1 MNIPK
6 DQHYIPRMLL
16 KRFTDKEGNL
26 SFYDKRHPDKG
37 VRKRT
42 PKNLF
47 YERHLYTQVEEDG
60 TQDASVETEFL
71 AVLESKVAPIIAM
84 IVKAARLRR
93 VPVLEACERKA
104 YVEYFRTQLVRLP
117 ERRRW
122 FAEETRRQ
130 MIQEIENAS
139 AVRLLKDH
147 ELALLNGDE
156 EIERMWNNSS
166 IATLPQAFA
175 RDPMS
180 ERYARGGLCVA
191 VIRKPTSKRAF
202 VIGSNPIVRLVDDDR
217 IYYENPDIELWLPL
231 ARDVAVALNPG
242 TCDRLKVM
250 KDKHIWKTNEII
262 FNQSAIVAGCSC
274 ELIESLRQGSI

>member
-1 MNIPK
+1 MSIPK
-6 DQHYIPRMLL
+6 DQHYIPRMIL

-26 SFYDKRHPDKG
+26 HFYDKKHPDKG
-37 VRKRT
+37 VRKRA

-47 YERHLYTQVEEDG
+47 YERHLYTQVEEGG

-71 AVLESKVAPIIAM
+71 ANLESKAAPIIAM

-93 VPVLEACERKA
+93 VPVLAVCERKA

-130 MIQEIENAS
+130 VVQELERAS
-139 AVRLLKDH
+139 AVRPLKDH
-147 ELALLNGDE
+147 ELALLEGGE
-156 EIERMWNNSS
+156 EIERMWSNSS
-166 IATLPQAFA
+166 VATLPLAFA
-175 RDPMS
+175 SDPMS
-180 ERYARGGLCVA
+180 ERYSRGGLCIA

-217 IYYENPDIELWLPL
+217 MYSENPDIELWLPL

-242 TCDRLKVM
+242 TCDRLKIM
-250 KDKHIWKTNEII
+250 KDKHIWKMNEII
-262 FNQSAIVAGCSC
+262 FSQSSTVAGCSC
-274 ELIESLRQGSI
+274 ELIESLTKGSI